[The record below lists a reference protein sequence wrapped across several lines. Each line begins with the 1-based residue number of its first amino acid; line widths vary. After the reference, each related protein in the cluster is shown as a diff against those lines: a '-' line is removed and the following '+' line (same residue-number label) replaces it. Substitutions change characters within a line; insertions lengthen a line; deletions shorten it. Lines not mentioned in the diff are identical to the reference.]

1 MKKGANNK
9 SMVIKKKMRPGQ
21 LLLQG
26 VLWLYFILSVYPLF
40 WMISYSLKNNNEIFS
55 TNPFGIPI
63 HFRIENY
70 IHAWSNFNIP
80 RYFINSSVVST
91 ISTTGILILSIM
103 FSYAIA
109 RMEWRLRVPAR
120 VYMMIGMFIP
130 LQVIMIPLA
139 ILVKNFH
146 LINTYGAL
154 IIPYIAFGLPFSTL
168 IFYGFL
174 RGIPFELEESAFM
187 DGASVYRA
195 FISIIAPIVKPAI
208 ATVAILQFLGT
219 WNEFLLAYILIY
231 DESMKTLP
239 LGLLFFQGQYST
251 DWGGM
256 GAVMTIASLPTV
268 IVFLFFSEQVER
280 AMTVGSSVKG

>member
-1 MKKGANNK
+1 MLH
-9 SMVIKKKMRPGQ
+9 VIKKSFKPGQ

-26 VLWLYFILSVYPLF
+26 SLWLYFILSVYPLY
-40 WMISYSLKNNNEIFS
+40 WMISYSLKNNDEIFS
-55 TNPFGIPI
+55 TNPFGLPT

-70 IHAWSNFNIP
+70 INAWNNFNIP
-80 RYFINSSVVST
+80 RYFLNSTIVSIVST
-91 ISTTGILILSIM
+91 AGILLLAIM
-103 FSYAIA
+103 FSYATA
-109 RMEWRLRVPAR
+109 RMVWKFSGTAR
-120 VYMMIGMFIP
+120 AYMMIGMFIP

-139 ILVKNFH
+139 VLVKDFH

-154 IIPYIAFGLPFSTL
+154 VVPYIAFGLPLSSL
-168 IFYGFL
+168 IFYGFM
-174 RGIPFELEESAFM
+174 RGIPIELEESACM
-187 DGASVYRA
+187 DGAGIFRT
-195 FISIIAPIVKPAI
+195 FFSIIVPIVKPAV
-208 ATVAILQFLGT
+208 ATLAILQFLNV
-219 WNEFLLAYILIY
+219 WNEFLLAYILIS

-280 AMTVGSSVKG
+280 AMTVGSAVKG